1 MLFIAENAAA
11 QSQETS
17 VEHNPKQQNH
27 CWDWQ
32 KQIVLY

>member
-1 MLFIAENAAA
+1 MLFIAQNAAV
-11 QSQETS
+11 QNQETS

-27 CWDWQ
+27 CCDWQ